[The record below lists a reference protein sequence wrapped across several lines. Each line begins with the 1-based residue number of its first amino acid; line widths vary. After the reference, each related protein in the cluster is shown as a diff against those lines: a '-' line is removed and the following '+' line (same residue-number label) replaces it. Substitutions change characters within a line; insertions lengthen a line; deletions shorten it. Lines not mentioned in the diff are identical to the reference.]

1 MSEKKEP
8 RPISRRTRAYV
19 SLIFLFLIF
28 PTVILWMIFV
38 NPYFAS
44 NQALNVLIL
53 FILVWLG
60 LAGIPW
66 LPVLFPR
73 E

>member
-1 MSEKKEP
+1 MSEEKEP
-8 RPISRRTRAYV
+8 KPISRKTRAYV
-19 SLIFLFLIF
+19 SLIFLI
-28 PTVILWMIFV
+28 
-38 NPYFAS
+38 
-44 NQALNVLIL
+44 LIL
-53 FILVWLG
+53 PTFIIWIMIINPVLPLDQSLNALILLTIVWVG

>member
-1 MSEKKEP
+1 MTEEKEP
-8 RPISRRTRAYV
+8 KPISRKTRAYV
-19 SLIFLFLIF
+19 SLIFLILIL
-28 PTVILWMIFV
+28 PTFIIWTIFI
-38 NPYFAS
+38 NPYFPPD
-44 NQALNVLIL
+44 QAINVLIL
-53 FILVWLG
+53 FTLVWAG

>member
-1 MSEKKEP
+1 MSENEEP
-8 RPISRRTRAYV
+8 KPISRKTRAYV
-19 SLIFLFLIF
+19 SLTFLFLIL
-28 PTVILWMIFV
+28 PTVIIWMIFI
-38 NPYFAS
+38 NPIFQS
-44 NQALNVLIL
+44 DQAINVLIL
-53 FILVWLG
+53 FTLVWLG

>member
-8 RPISRRTRAYV
+8 QPISRRTRAYV
-19 SLIFLFLIF
+19 SLIFLFLIL
-28 PTVILWMIFV
+28 PTFIIWLIFI
-38 NPYFAS
+38 NPYFPS
-44 NQALNVLIL
+44 DQAINVLIL
-53 FILVWLG
+53 FTLVWLG

>member
-8 RPISRRTRAYV
+8 KPISRKTRAYV
-19 SLIFLFLIF
+19 SLTFLILIL
-28 PTVILWMIFV
+28 PTFIFWMIFI
-38 NPYFAS
+38 NPYFPP
-44 NQALNVLIL
+44 NQAINVLIL
-53 FILVWLG
+53 FTLVWVG